1 MIKTTYLFFIFF
13 STITFVQNKNIIE
26 ILNQKLED
34 ARTLTNSDAKTAI
47 ITYNQLYDESKA
59 INYEE
64 GMLRSKENLVNL
76 YFNSGQYE
84 EVVKTSNEV
93 EALALKIKNYST
105 LAKIY
110 RQVAASYSMLRLND
124 EALKVLDKAKMYADK
139 IKDPA
144 TRYYNTALI
153 YDSYSVCVGLVNQDV
168 EQFIYYVE
176 KSLEELYKISDQST
190 KETIDSKYDLIGFQN
205 FRLADVYYTPLK
217 QVNKTKQYYIQALE
231 IYENPKYTISPNNKV
246 ILYSSL
252 SDFYFTQNDFENAI
266 IYGEKALIFSR
277 LFDQPETRK
286 EIYDVLLK
294 SYLETGQREK
304 SKHFAELYTQLND
317 SLIKN
322 ERQEVNTSVNKIVA
336 EKENISTKQI
346 NQIISLTLFL
356 LTVSGLLEHFLWQKK
371 EKKHKEKYKQL
382 IYRLENKKLEQQEQ
396 LGITP
401 ETNSI
406 IGNISQS
413 TEDKIIKKLV
423 LFEKSKKFLKKDV
436 TVSYLSNELDTNPK
450 YLSQIIQKHKE
461 QNFSGYINKLRINYI
476 TTKLYNDFLY
486 REYKISYL
494 ATECGS
500 ASTQVFVIAF
510 KKENGIPPSQ
520 FINELKK
527 DSLAI

>member
-1 MIKTTYLFFIFF
+1 
-13 STITFVQNKNIIE
+13 
-26 ILNQKLED
+26 
-34 ARTLTNSDAKTAI
+34 
-47 ITYNQLYDESKA
+47 
-59 INYEE
+59 
-64 GMLRSKENLVNL
+64 MLRSKENLVNL

-139 IKDPA
+139 IKDPT

-266 IYGEKALIFSR
+266 IYGG
-277 LFDQPETRK
+277 
-286 EIYDVLLK
+286 K
-294 SYLETGQREK
+294 S
-304 SKHFAELYTQLND
+304 F
-317 SLIKN
+317 
-322 ERQEVNTSVNKIVA
+322 
-336 EKENISTKQI
+336 NI
-346 NQIISLTLFL
+346 
-356 LTVSGLLEHFLWQKK
+356 
-371 EKKHKEKYKQL
+371 
-382 IYRLENKKLEQQEQ
+382 
-396 LGITP
+396 
-401 ETNSI
+401 
-406 IGNISQS
+406 
-413 TEDKIIKKLV
+413 
-423 LFEKSKKFLKKDV
+423 
-436 TVSYLSNELDTNPK
+436 
-450 YLSQIIQKHKE
+450 
-461 QNFSGYINKLRINYI
+461 
-476 TTKLYNDFLY
+476 
-486 REYKISYL
+486 
-494 ATECGS
+494 
-500 ASTQVFVIAF
+500 
-510 KKENGIPPSQ
+510 
-520 FINELKK
+520 
-527 DSLAI
+527 